1 MYVTVRQL
9 SFGYSPDRLLFSG
22 VNIDARPGDVIALTG
37 PSGSGKSTMLQLLA
51 SWLDPLSG
59 EVLKP
64 ESVTMALVTQNPHG
78 VGGRTALDHVTLPL
92 LAQGLSREESE
103 ETALKQMADFGL
115 TEVAGSAFQDLSGGE
130 RQRVLLARAVVGKPQ
145 LLLIDEPTAQLDR
158 VSSAKV
164 SKAIAAI
171 AAQHSVVFIAT
182 HDPDVRDSCN
192 RVVDL
197 GSTPAEAA

>member
-1 MYVTVRQL
+1 
-9 SFGYSPDRLLFSG
+9 
-22 VNIDARPGDVIALTG
+22 
-37 PSGSGKSTMLQLLA
+37 
-51 SWLDPLSG
+51 
-59 EVLKP
+59 
-64 ESVTMALVTQNPHG
+64 
-78 VGGRTALDHVTLPL
+78 
-92 LAQGLSREESE
+92 
-103 ETALKQMADFGL
+103 MADFGL